1 MKRKLVLCMGAMLW
15 IGILTA
21 QTLIPEWQVAIDK
34 VKNLM
39 KTNPTQASEEV
50 RELLKGKNKKE
61 VELITSVAH
70 VYLDAGKSIEAEN
83 YLEMARKVDSKAP
96 QVSVLEG
103 DIALSRKEVGKA
115 CQLYEQAIYFDP
127 NCKEAYLKYAQLIS
141 LPILRRLLRSFNS

>member
-15 IGILTA
+15 TGILTA

-39 KTNPTQASEEV
+39 NTNPTQASEEV

-61 VELITSVAH
+61 VELITSVAR
-70 VYLDAGKSIEAEN
+70 VYLDAGKSVEAEN

-103 DIALSRKEVGKA
+103 NL
-115 CQLYEQAIYFDP
+115 CCL
-127 NCKEAYLKYAQLIS
+127 
-141 LPILRRLLRSFNS
+141 

>member
-15 IGILTA
+15 AGILTA